1 MFACLKEKIKRN
13 LRLKRFIH
21 RLLIHPVKTRPR
33 RWLRWVR
40 PLYIQRGKGSVLYR
54 NARKDLVPFNQFSL
68 GAYSVMESYSTVNNM
83 VGDIYIGHHS
93 RIGIGNTIIGP
104 VHIGNYVNLAQ
115 GVVVS
120 GLNHNYQE
128 IQQTIISQGVTTSP
142 VTIKDDVWIGANAVV
157 LAGVTIGRHSIVA
170 AGSIVTHDVPPYC
183 IVAGNPARP
192 IKYYDQQQ
200 QKWIKSY

>member
-1 MFACLKEKIKRN
+1 MFACLKEKIKKN
-13 LRLKRFIH
+13 PRLKGFIH
-21 RLLIHPVKTRPR
+21 GLLIHSVKTRPR

-83 VGDIYIGHHS
+83 VGGIYIGHHS

-170 AGSIVTHDVPPYC
+170 AGSIVSHDVPPYC

-192 IKYYDQQQ
+192 IKHYDQQQ